1 METRMKSEKLFAA
14 FLIIVLLLPACS
26 PIMAANRSSYR
37 GDVGVIKEGVDRGTV
52 IAELGE
58 PDNFNKAENG
68 GYEDKYTLDPDAHR
82 TAVKVLTVI
91 FHLGADLVTLCLWEV
106 VGTPYE
112 LAVRDRLATYD
123 LKYNENGKLASFEKR
138 KS

>member
-1 METRMKSEKLFAA
+1 MKTRKALSLLLA
-14 FLIIVLLLPACS
+14 IVFFLPACS
-26 PIMAANRSSYR
+26 PLMAANRSSYR
-37 GDVGVIKEGVDRGTV
+37 GDVSVIKEGIDRGSV

-58 PDNFNKAENG
+58 PDNFSKTETG

-82 TAVKVLTVI
+82 TPVKILTVL

>member
-1 METRMKSEKLFAA
+1 MKAQKALCLLLA
-14 FLIIVLLLPACS
+14 IVFLLPACS
-26 PIMAANRSSYR
+26 PLMAANRSSYR
-37 GDVGVIKEGVDRGTV
+37 GDVSVIKEGIDRGTV

-58 PDNFNKAENG
+58 PDNFSKTETG

-82 TAVKVLTVI
+82 TPVKVLTVL

>member
-1 METRMKSEKLFAA
+1 MS
-14 FLIIVLLLPACS
+14 
-26 PIMAANRSSYR
+26 
-37 GDVGVIKEGVDRGTV
+37 VIKEGIDRGTV

-58 PDNFNKAENG
+58 PDNFSKTETG

-82 TAVKVLTVI
+82 TPVKVLTVL